1 MFTGEGF
8 AQLLLGPLCA
18 GVIGDVDVQNFAPA
32 QFHENE
38 YIKDTEPGRDHDEEV
53 TSHNCLSVIAYEG
66 QPPLAGIGLSAGTL
80 GQILADRARRNPN
93 AQFQFQLVCDVFL
106 SPGRVLSGN
115 LADLRLDVVRQTRP
129 SHRPEFPPPE

>member
-1 MFTGEGF
+1 MFTGECF

-53 TSHNCLSVIAYEG
+53 TCHNILGVIAYEG
-66 QPPLAGIGLSAGTL
+66 QPALAGIGLSAG
-80 GQILADRARRNPN
+80 P
-93 AQFQFQLVCDVFL
+93 C
-106 SPGRVLSGN
+106 
-115 LADLRLDVVRQTRP
+115 VR
-129 SHRPEFPPPE
+129 